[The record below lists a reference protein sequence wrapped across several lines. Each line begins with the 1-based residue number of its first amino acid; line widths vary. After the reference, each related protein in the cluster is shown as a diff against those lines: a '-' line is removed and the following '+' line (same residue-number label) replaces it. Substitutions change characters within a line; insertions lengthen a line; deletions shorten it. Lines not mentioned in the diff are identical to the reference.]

1 MKKNYFIF
9 IQEKKQG
16 GLQIASLIKCCV
28 TGQVKLICAIL
39 MPLIGGRGY
48 DSIKKTGFQE
58 EEGMVEL
65 TGFARSISTVMTV
78 SENLARQNFLPDIT
92 FGIFNRRTRSRFP
105 TSPTPSRSSSK
116 QMLTLHR
123 LLIHTHVFYFI
134 HIYNVYC
141 KHACKFIQSL

>member
-1 MKKNYFIF
+1 
-9 IQEKKQG
+9 
-16 GLQIASLIKCCV
+16 
-28 TGQVKLICAIL
+28 
-39 MPLIGGRGY
+39 
-48 DSIKKTGFQE
+48 
-58 EEGMVEL
+58 MVEL
-65 TGFARSISTVMTV
+65 TGFARSISSVMTV
-78 SENLARQNFLPDIT
+78 SENLARQNVLPDIT

-123 LLIHTHVFYFI
+123 LVIHTHVFYFI